1 MIPLIRFPRG
11 AQASSKKIF
20 ASWLQG
26 CSSCFSGLMPP
37 LERCKGWNANGEGF
51 MTGRCA
57 KNGAPYAYIWPR
69 TIYFYLDVAKPGRL
83 CSTLHIDKTL
93 NSWKTEQS
101 GMICSTK
108 RSSSWWLFNR
118 PFPLPWKIGDLQE
131 IEESREGEGE
141 PGKGVRKETTHGA
154 GCNARWFQWSTFS
167 GCIGASRYTGVAG
180 GNVAGETARLS

>member
-101 GMICSTK
+101 GMICSK
-108 RSSSWWLFNR
+108 KDHLPGGFSIDLFLYLGKSEICKKSRSPEKEENLEKESENK
-118 PFPLPWKIGDLQE
+118 PLMEPVATLVGSNEAPSVVVSVLPDTQE
-131 IEESREGEGE
+131 W
-141 PGKGVRKETTHGA
+141 A
-154 GCNARWFQWSTFS
+154 GWDC
-167 GCIGASRYTGVAG
+167 
-180 GNVAGETARLS
+180 